1 MPNAVA
7 HVLVAMFVAEIIRQ
21 FVVKKK
27 FSSVYVLV
35 AGIAGLFPD
44 IDIMIY
50 WVLSFFTQVPLADV
64 HRQFTHTIFVP
75 LLFLVVAIIVYQSR
89 QMFLTLSMVALG
101 CFIHILLDGAL
112 SGGIMPFYPLT
123 NYVFNLNLISNIFGA
138 VGNTVLIGLDA
149 ILLVL
154 WLIYEYRRHYIKQF
168 M

>member
-1 MPNAVA
+1 MPNAVT
-7 HVLVAMFVAEIIRQ
+7 HVLAAMFVAEIIRQ

-27 FSSVYVLV
+27 FSSLYVLI

-50 WVLSFFTQVPLADV
+50 WVLSLFTQVPLADV
-64 HRQFTHTIFVP
+64 HRQFTHSLFVP
-75 LLFLVVAIIVYQSR
+75 LLFIIVAIVVYQSR

-101 CFIHILLDGAL
+101 CFIHIVLDGAL

-138 VGNTVLIGLDA
+138 VASTVLIGMDA

-154 WLIYEYRRHYIKQF
+154 WLVYEYRKRYIKQF